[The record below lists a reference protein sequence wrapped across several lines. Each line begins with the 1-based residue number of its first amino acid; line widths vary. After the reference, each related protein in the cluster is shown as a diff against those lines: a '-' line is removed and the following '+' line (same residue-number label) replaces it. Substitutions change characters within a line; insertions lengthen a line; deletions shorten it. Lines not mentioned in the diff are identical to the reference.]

1 MTVAGR
7 AKVKM
12 EARSGNTATTA
23 RTKPLIANFLTG
35 RFLTGRFLTGL
46 FLTLQVLAITRLGVD
61 MGTNR
66 PRQQKFEGQN
76 DEQHRTH
83 AQQSPI
89 VKSSRQHNC
98 LWIKKGSN
106 FTKFRMKKSPV
117 LWNVPPPKVGAG
129 LRVAEN
135 RDGLL
140 SASFFEGE
148 IVCPGRLFFD
158 PPEKGRGT
166 ANVAAPSRFC
176 RQPSPPQPP
185 PRTDPSR

>member
-12 EARSGNTATTA
+12 EVRSGNTATTY
-23 RTKPLIANFLTG
+23 RTKPLIAG
-35 RFLTGRFLTGL
+35 FLTGL

-66 PRQQKFEGQN
+66 PRQQKLEGQN

-89 VKSSRQHNC
+89 VKSSRQHNY

-117 LWNVPPPKVGAG
+117 LRNAPPPKVGAG

-135 RDGLL
+135 RAGRL

-166 ANVAAPSRFC
+166 APKTLFAFP
-176 RQPSPPQPP
+176 
-185 PRTDPSR
+185 T